1 MTEFSEKK
9 KSGKVDLRTNI
20 LDHLKHSYYTAK
32 TDEVAL
38 KNGVVPN
45 LDHAIVTLNN
55 KADMIM
61 ERIKEEMHGLVG
73 PHEARPEGSGN
84 SARVRK
90 VNSRN
95 AFRHELHNKV
105 NEL

>member
-1 MTEFSEKK
+1 MTDRDAEKK
-9 KSGKVDLRTNI
+9 FGPVDLRTYI
-20 LDHLKHSYYTAK
+20 LQHLKHSYYTAK

-45 LDHAIVTLNN
+45 LDYALPTLEN
-55 KADMIM
+55 KADTIM
-61 ERIKEEMHGLVG
+61 ERIREEMHTIIG
-73 PHEARPEGSGN
+73 PHEKRPEGSGN

-105 NEL
+105 NTV